1 MSEAMVAS
9 WSIKLPQA
17 TLHGAEMSPFLL
29 VLLNSRILSASC
41 PLKPL
46 CFGGGLLH
54 SSRQLKHHSITFA
67 CGSVV
72 RSDRL
77 TGKNSLSFC
86 FFQVIDYFNKH
97 NFSLLDELFQTLS
110 TVRPENRR

>member
-1 MSEAMVAS
+1 M
-9 WSIKLPQA
+9 
-17 TLHGAEMSPFLL
+17 
-29 VLLNSRILSASC
+29 
-41 PLKPL
+41 
-46 CFGGGLLH
+46 FGGGLLH
-54 SSRQLKHHSITFA
+54 SSRQLKHHNITFA

-77 TGKNSLSFC
+77 TGNNSLSFC

-110 TVRPENRR
+110 TVRPENRS